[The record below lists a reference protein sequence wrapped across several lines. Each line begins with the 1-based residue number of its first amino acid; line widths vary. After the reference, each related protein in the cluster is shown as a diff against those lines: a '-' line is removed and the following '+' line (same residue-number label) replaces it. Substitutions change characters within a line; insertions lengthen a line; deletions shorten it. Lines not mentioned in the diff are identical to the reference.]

1 MIQGGEAR
9 TVPSMVGIDMHQANV
24 REFIRAMSVE
34 LSQLAH
40 LNGLNSL
47 GMVLD
52 MAREVA
58 DTTVARSDEHL
69 ERQA

>member
-1 MIQGGEAR
+1 MGTDLHR
-9 TVPSMVGIDMHQANV
+9 ANV

-34 LSQLAH
+34 LSQLAER
-40 LNGLNSL
+40 NGLNSL
-47 GMVLD
+47 AMVLD